1 MSTATQIHQLRAS
14 ATRMRA
20 LAASIGTSRAL
31 TVYNVAGLDTW
42 IGPTPQR
49 CDDALLAVRRQL
61 QSAQQSSNDVARSL
75 DRQADLAQ
83 HQLSIS
89 ELASQ

>member
-1 MSTATQIHQLRAS
+1 MTTPTQPQHLRAA

-20 LAASIGTSRAL
+20 LAASIGSSRAL
-31 TVYNVAGLDTW
+31 TVYRLGGLDTW

-49 CDDALLAVRRQL
+49 CDDALRTIRRQL
-61 QSAQQSSNDVARSL
+61 QSAQQSSSDIARSL
-75 DRQADLAQ
+75 DRRADAVQ

-89 ELASQ
+89 TLAQP